1 MGVDSKSA
9 VDDPIE
15 KTGAVFGDTKS
26 AVGDSSV
33 SIGSVYMSEDINSA
47 RQYVA
52 VNEGHVF
59 HATLKHLKIRD
70 PTSEKSKN
78 ISRPIFLLCGVIQKE
93 ETSDRH
99 SQKHVSKNDF
109 FFFLRMAFKE
119 LVI

>member
-1 MGVDSKSA
+1 MAVDSKSA
-9 VDDPIE
+9 VDDPN
-15 KTGAVFGDTKS
+15 TKS

-47 RQYVA
+47 RPYVA

-78 ISRPIFLLCGVIQKE
+78 ISRPIFSVVRSDSKRRNFRSAFT
-93 ETSDRH
+93 ETC
-99 SQKHVSKNDF
+99 F
-109 FFFLRMAFKE
+109 
-119 LVI
+119 